1 MDRTRPTVLEGLSE
15 YDVVSGSCGKN
26 HTVLVVEDGRSFACG
41 TNAMGQ
47 CGIGDVKKDK
57 MTLLTPAQALVS
69 DCSNVVCGS
78 EFTVWLCDGKLF
90 AAGSPQY
97 GVLGDGSNH
106 EYNANDSQ
114 STSVLHIWPKVV
126 LLGSVKM
133 KFDPEPTPKL
143 IKALESREIK
153 HVIAGSS
160 HIMAVDSDG
169 IPYTWG
175 NGQGMQVV
183 QQ

>member
-1 MDRTRPTVLEGLSE
+1 MLEGLSDF
-15 YDVVSGSCGKN
+15 DVVSGSCGKN
-26 HTVLVVEDGRSFACG
+26 HTVIGLEDGRSFACG
-41 TNAMGQ
+41 ANSMGQ
-47 CGIGDVKKDK
+47 CGIGDAKKDK
-57 MTLLTPAQALVS
+57 MMLLTPVQALVS

-106 EYNANDSQ
+106 EYNANDSEPM
-114 STSVLHIWPKVV
+114 TVLCHLTQGCP
-126 LLGSVKM
+126 LGSVKM

-143 IKALESREIK
+143 IKALENREIK
-153 HVIAGSS
+153 HVIAGSF

-175 NGQGMQVV
+175 NGQHMRYI
-183 QQ
+183 